1 MMPELT
7 IKFTTHPF
15 AGNPLSMS
23 EATLFT
29 IAMESDCT
37 FCTPLGSV
45 NVATNACSEPLP
57 AEGTRLLLC
66 ACIVMAAA
74 NPINR
79 TASICLGFAAEQD
92 DRPTRPLNI
101 LMGYP
106 PTVADSETQ
115 FSELRSLWAACVLR
129 NFYLLSLMNE
139 I

>member
-29 IAMESDCT
+29 IAIESDCT
-37 FCTPLGSV
+37 FWTPLGSV

-57 AEGTRLLLC
+57 AEGTRLVLC

-79 TASICLGFAAEQD
+79 PTSIGLGFAAERY
-92 DRPTRPLNI
+92 DRPTRFLNI
-101 LMGYP
+101 LMGNP
-106 PTVADSETQ
+106 PNFADSETQ
-115 FSELRSLWAACVLR
+115 FSAL
-129 NFYLLSLMNE
+129 
-139 I
+139 